1 MGLRPE
7 TLTGD
12 FATPARSHFQRPVL
26 QSPAFFPAVIRS
38 VLSVPPFSA
47 AGVRHCPTSAAATSL
62 GSAQTML
69 KTVGRPTQCVMR
81 VTRQIGKIKG
91 LVISNL

>member
-38 VLSVPPFSA
+38 VLSVPLLLSC
-47 AGVRHCPTSAAATSL
+47 RCPALSHECSSHKPRL
-62 GSAQTML
+62 GPDHA
-69 KTVGRPTQCVMR
+69 
-81 VTRQIGKIKG
+81 
-91 LVISNL
+91 